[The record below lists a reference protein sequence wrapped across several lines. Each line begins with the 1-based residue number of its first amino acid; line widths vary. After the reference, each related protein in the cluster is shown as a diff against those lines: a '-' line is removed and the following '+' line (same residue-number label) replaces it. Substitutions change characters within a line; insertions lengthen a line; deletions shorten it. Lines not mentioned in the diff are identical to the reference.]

1 MDQQLA
7 TQIVR
12 RNCPRIWLVC
22 KLYPSF
28 VPHVSERA
36 KGAKLGGFILAAA
49 WQLGQ
54 SIGMEVKAQPDL
66 TEVWGRTRSMQS
78 QEAPSFVGREM
89 GNT

>member
-12 RNCPRIWLVC
+12 RNCP
-22 KLYPSF
+22 KLACLQALSF
-28 VPHVSERA
+28 FDPHVSGRA

-66 TEVWGRTRSMQS
+66 TEVWGSTRSMQS
-78 QEAPSFVGREM
+78 QEAPLFVGTDM